1 MRETF
6 TMINRCFVILMLA
19 CGLLAGC
26 SGIKTYPNTP
36 DKNLRVRTEADS
48 GSFFSKVRA
57 AVDIYRVDADCKT
70 EYEGTV
76 QLDAQSVEVGVPSGR
91 VSYLVFVFAR
101 SGFFSR
107 SSSSISYDTLL
118 RPRAGQ
124 TYDVSVRYRDDIY
137 NVVIREAGS
146 SQGKGRVIGPK
157 DLQDC
162 RSF

>member
-6 TMINRCFVILMLA
+6 TMMSRRFVILMLA

-26 SGIKTYPNTP
+26 SGIKTYPNTL

-76 QLDAQSVEVGVPSGR
+76 RLDEQSVAVGIPSGR

-107 SSSSISYDTLL
+107 SSSSITYDTLL

-124 TYDVSVRYRDDIY
+124 TYDVGVRYRDDIY
-137 NVVIREAGS
+137 NVVIRE
-146 SQGKGRVIGPK
+146 GKGREIRPR

-162 RSF
+162 RSY

>member
-1 MRETF
+1 M
-6 TMINRCFVILMLA
+6 MNRRFVILMLA
-19 CGLLAGC
+19 CGLLSGC
-26 SGIKTYPNTP
+26 AGIKTYPNTP
-36 DKNLRVRTEADS
+36 DKNLRVRTETDS

-76 QLDAQSVEVGVPSGR
+76 QLDARSVAVGIPSGR

-101 SGFFSR
+101 SGFLSP
-107 SSSSISYDTLL
+107 SSSNITYDTLL

-124 TYDVSVRYRDDIY
+124 TYDVSVRYRDVIY
-137 NVVIREAGS
+137 NVVIREADS
-146 SQGKGRVIGPK
+146 RQGKGRVIGPN

-162 RSF
+162 RSY

>member
-1 MRETF
+1 MMDR
-6 TMINRCFVILMLA
+6 RFVILMLA

-26 SGIKTYPNTP
+26 SGIKTYPNTL

-57 AVDIYRVDADCKT
+57 AVDIYRVDADCNT

-76 QLDAQSVEVGVPSGR
+76 QLDARPVAVGIPSGR

-101 SGFFSR
+101 SGFFSP
-107 SSSSISYDTLL
+107 SSSTISYDTLL

-146 SQGKGRVIGPK
+146 RQGKGREIGPRN
-157 DLQDC
+157 LQDC
-162 RSF
+162 RSY